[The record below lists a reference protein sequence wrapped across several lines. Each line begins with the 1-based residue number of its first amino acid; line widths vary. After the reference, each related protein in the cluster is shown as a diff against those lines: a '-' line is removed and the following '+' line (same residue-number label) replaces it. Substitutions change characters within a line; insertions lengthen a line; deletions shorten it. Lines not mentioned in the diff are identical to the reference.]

1 MKSKKISTIIFVVS
15 LAILFAIFWF
25 LSVKVIAFCIFILQ
39 IITLLAIGGT
49 NFNISNNIQKHSE
62 HEQPEQAPYQGEEEA

>member
-1 MKSKKISTIIFVVS
+1 MKTKKISNIIAVVI

-25 LSVKVIAFCIFILQ
+25 LPVKAIAFCIFILQ

-49 NFNISNNIQKHSE
+49 NFNISNYKE
-62 HEQPEQAPYQGEEEA
+62 

>member
-1 MKSKKISTIIFVVS
+1 MKTKRTSTIIFVVS

-25 LSVKVIAFCIFILQ
+25 LPVKAIAFCIFILQ

-49 NFNISNNIQKHSE
+49 NFNISNYKE
-62 HEQPEQAPYQGEEEA
+62 

>member
-1 MKSKKISTIIFVVS
+1 MKTKKTSIIIFVLS

-25 LSVKVIAFCIFILQ
+25 LPAKAIAFCIFILQ

-49 NFNISNNIQKHSE
+49 NFNISNNIQNHSE
-62 HEQPEQAPYQGEEEA
+62 HEQTEQAPYQGEEEA